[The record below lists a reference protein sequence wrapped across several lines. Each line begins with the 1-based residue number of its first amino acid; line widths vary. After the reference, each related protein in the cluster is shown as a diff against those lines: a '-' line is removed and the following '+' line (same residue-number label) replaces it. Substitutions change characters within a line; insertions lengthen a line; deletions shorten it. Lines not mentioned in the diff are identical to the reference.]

1 MELFL
6 MKTMMKWW
14 WLRTLKCFQCANIIW
29 CRSMGKFPLDICR
42 AKKFSDSANWRG
54 EFQIVMAQGSNFISI
69 ISPFLIYYQ
78 LFMAFIYSSVSE
90 INPQIEFA
98 SLSESQALTKI
109 IFLWGFKAKSF
120 SFQSVARFFLLLLQ
134 FLRIGFSLNHLIFH
148 YRFITD
154 L

>member
-90 INPQIEFA
+90 INPHIEFA
-98 SLSESQALTKI
+98 SLSESWAWKRNL
-109 IFLWGFKAKSF
+109 
-120 SFQSVARFFLLLLQ
+120 VP
-134 FLRIGFSLNHLIFH
+134 
-148 YRFITD
+148 FIQ
-154 L
+154 